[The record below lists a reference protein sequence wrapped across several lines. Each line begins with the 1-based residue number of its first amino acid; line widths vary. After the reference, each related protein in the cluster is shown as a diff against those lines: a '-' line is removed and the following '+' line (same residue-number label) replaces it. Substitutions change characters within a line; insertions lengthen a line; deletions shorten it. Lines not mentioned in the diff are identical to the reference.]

1 MNCEKRNYYLITMD
15 FFRYL
20 PSRFYVLSTLLL
32 IIPLFAKMLSVKE
45 MGQYQIGISLLNLI
59 CTIFFDWISKAV
71 LRFRKK
77 AELQGILT
85 EFTSSIYTL
94 FMCNYLIM
102 LLLYFILKQKICAY
116 FFIDEMTLL
125 SVMILVI
132 PCLIRQFL
140 YQLLRLLDKP
150 FLYTFSIVFYQILLV
165 LMTMLCIKK
174 GTDNVSSILIS
185 MAIAITITD
194 CLIITKIKPQKTF
207 SLKFIK
213 IGIIQQCL
221 KYGLPL
227 ICTNFCIWGMWH
239 LSQYYYQSQ
248 REFESTGEIAISNFI
263 AKSIL
268 TAIFSTFL
276 FSVFPRIIKK
286 YETQKDI
293 SSFMTS
299 LTQLYCIYFLPL
311 TMIFCFYPQSIIG
324 IFTHNQYHQTI
335 YLIPFFALSIFLHE
349 LTKIINVKYHLKNKT
364 YIETIISI
372 FTIICGI
379 IINLILINLY
389 GITGAAAAL
398 LISFIIYAI
407 LNACINFK
415 DIKYINY
422 GKVSYTFIFSLVIC
436 FISYFCLHSFELFI
450 TGGIIFYVIKILLF
464 LIISYALTYIST
476 NLILK

>member
-1 MNCEKRNYYLITMD
+1 MD

-20 PSRFYVLSTLLL
+20 PSRFYVLTTLLL
-32 IIPLFAKMLSVKE
+32 IIPLFAKLLSVKE

-59 CTIFFDWISKAV
+59 CTIFFDWVSKAV

-102 LLLYFILKQKICAY
+102 LLLYFILKQKLCAY

-140 YQLLRLLDKP
+140 YQLLRLLNKP

-165 LMTMLCIKK
+165 LMTLLCIHK

-194 CLIITKIKPQKTF
+194 CLIIIKIKPKETF
-207 SLKFIK
+207 SLKHIK
-213 IGIIQQCL
+213 INIIQQCL
-221 KYGLPL
+221 KYGIPL
-227 ICTNFCIWGMWH
+227 IGTNFCIWGLWH
-239 LSQYYYQSQ
+239 LSQYYYQSHM
-248 REFESTGEIAISNFI
+248 EFESTGELAISNFI
-263 AKSIL
+263 AKNIL

-293 SSFMTS
+293 SSFMTA
-299 LTQLYCIYFLPL
+299 LAQLYCIYFLPL
-311 TMIFCFYPQSIIG
+311 TMVFCFYSKNIIG
-324 IFTHNQYHQTI
+324 IFTHDQYHYTI

-364 YIETIISI
+364 YVETGISV
-372 FTIICGI
+372 FTMICSI

-389 GITGAAAAL
+389 GIIGAAVAL
-398 LISFIIYAI
+398 LISFIIYMV
-407 LNACINFK
+407 LNTCINCE
-415 DIKYINY
+415 DLKYIDY
-422 GKVSYTFIFSLVIC
+422 GKVLKTLIFSIIIC
-436 FISYFCLHSFELFI
+436 LIAFFCVQPFELLI
-450 TGGIIFYVIKILLF
+450 SGGTIFYVIKILLY
-464 LIISYALTYIST
+464 LIISYTLTYT
-476 NLILK
+476 FKNLILK